1 MKYALGNHRVQADPD
16 SWIAPNAVAIGKV
29 ILKKGASVWWSSVI
43 RGDNEPITIGV
54 DSQVQDGCV
63 LHTDEGFPCTLGDRV
78 SVGHMCMLHGC
89 VVGDESL
96 IGIGA
101 VVLNGA
107 KIGKNCLIGAG
118 ALITEGKEIP
128 DNSMVMGAPGK
139 VVREVSEHHTMI
151 LQGSALHYVENW
163 KRYVRDLKEIAEG

>member
-1 MKYALGNHRVQADPD
+1 MKYALGDVRVKADPE
-16 SWIAPNAVAIGKV
+16 SWIAPNAIAIGDV

-89 VVGDESL
+89 IVGDESL
-96 IGIGA
+96 IGIGS
-101 VVLNGA
+101 VVLTGA
-107 KIGKNCLIGAG
+107 RIGKHCIIGANS
-118 ALITEGKEIP
+118 LIPEHKEIP
-128 DNSMVMGAPGK
+128 DNSLVFGSPGK
-139 VVREVSEHHTMI
+139 VVRRIEERHIELIRATAEHY
-151 LQGSALHYVENW
+151 AARW
-163 KRYVRDLKEIAEG
+163 RRYVKELREDEG